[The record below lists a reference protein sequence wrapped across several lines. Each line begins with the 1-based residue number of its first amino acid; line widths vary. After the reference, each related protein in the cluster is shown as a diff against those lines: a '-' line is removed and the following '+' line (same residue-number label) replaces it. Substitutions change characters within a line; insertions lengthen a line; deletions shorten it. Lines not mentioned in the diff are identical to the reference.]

1 MSGAIWRIP
10 NITATSDGAYTEG
23 ILATLDARYR
33 EDKAA
38 FEQALR
44 AADSTAQSLWAQH
57 LAAQ

>member
-1 MSGAIWRIP
+1 MYETGK
-10 NITATSDGAYTEG
+10 D
-23 ILATLDARYR
+23 LDARYR